1 MNKIKLLISKDGK
14 FCVTKE
20 LDVSGDPM
28 HKSVGYLVGYVQASL
43 DSGCEVKYIE
53 EGNE

>member
-14 FCVTKE
+14 SVAKE
-20 LDVSGDPM
+20 LNVSGDPM